1 MESEAGT
8 QLRQRRAGGRR
19 LLIGAVAALSLLA
32 TACSTQNVAATR
44 TCTTVTKGGK
54 VVAVSNRGKIGM
66 AKIGLTPRSLKLQ
79 EKCK

>member
-1 MESEAGT
+1 
-8 QLRQRRAGGRR
+8 
-19 LLIGAVAALSLLA
+19 LA

-66 AKIGLTPRSLKLQ
+66 AKVGLTPRSLKLQ